1 MLGFII
7 SIMVNM
13 LTVMNATRLGSST
26 PHLLAVCVQFCR
38 SAPTSSATSLPKVR
52 LFDPFMEFFLRRSP
66 KVANQLPILWPL
78 LVKELNVLLL
88 CRTLISMVSVSFPS
102 SGNTNSTELIINHF
116 LNFVSHISSITFV
129 LVPEIHS
136 ANLKVCYTS
145 LR

>member
-1 MLGFII
+1 
-7 SIMVNM
+7 
-13 LTVMNATRLGSST
+13 
-26 PHLLAVCVQFCR
+26 
-38 SAPTSSATSLPKVR
+38 
-52 LFDPFMEFFLRRSP
+52 MEFFLRRSP

-88 CRTLISMVSVSFPS
+88 CRTLISMVSVSFPP
-102 SGNTNSTELIINHF
+102 SGNTNSNELNVNYF

-129 LVPEIHS
+129 LVPDIHS